1 MPDTAIAGHDI
12 QGNSLAGFNKD
23 HQTFLL
29 VRFRDAPSARTW
41 LKILVPR
48 LSPLSEVQDF
58 NNLRRSMIARLGREP
73 RSLAVSWINI
83 ALSARGVDLLKLRGD
98 DPLDDDAF
106 TIGLAGGRS
115 ELLGDPPNLGEWKFG
130 GSDKTC
136 ADALVIVASDSAPH
150 LRTVVRELRSGIK
163 AANLKL
169 LYTQQGHTLE
179 DDLRG
184 HEHFGFRDGISQ
196 PAVRGLM
203 QSPKPG
209 QPVIWPGQFVLG
221 LPRQDDAD
229 PDQPLDPLPC
239 PDWAKNGSFVVI
251 RRLRQ
256 DVEGFWQH
264 MKDEAAR
271 IAAGPEFAGIDHTR
285 LASML
290 VGRWPSGAPF
300 VLSPTS
306 DDPELALSNDFGFGD
321 SDPFPPV
328 CPFAAH
334 IRKVNPRNDPVEGG
348 GPRSTLTRRFL
359 RRGIPYSD
367 SPADRGLI
375 FVSYQSSIQNQFE
388 FVSRQWA
395 SRQDLPVVPP
405 GGVSG
410 FDPIIGQNANGNRG
424 RSAMLFNQAGAAV
437 EIKLPRDFVIPT
449 GGGYFFAPSIST
461 LRRWSTE
468 PGISRSRDSATG
480 DGRAEVI

>member
-1 MPDTAIAGHDI
+1 MPASVIAYDDI

-29 VRFRDAPSARTW
+29 VRIRDAPSARKW
-41 LKILVPR
+41 LKTLVPR
-48 LSPLSEVQDF
+48 VSPLSEVQDF

-83 ALSARGVDLLKLRGD
+83 ALSSRGVDLLKLQGD

-106 TIGLAGGRS
+106 NVGLAGGRS
-115 ELLGDPPNLGEWKFG
+115 VLLGDPPDRSEWKFG
-130 GSDKTC
+130 GTDATS
-136 ADALVIVASDSAPH
+136 ADVLVIVASDSAAH

-163 AANLKL
+163 AAKQKL
-169 LYTQQGHTLE
+169 LFVQQGHTLKG
-179 DDLRG
+179 DLRG
-184 HEHFGFRDGISQ
+184 HEHFGFRDGVSQ
-196 PAVRGLM
+196 PGVRGLVRA
-203 QSPKPG
+203 PKPG
-209 QPVIWPGQFVLG
+209 QPMIWPGQFVLG
-221 LPRQDDAD
+221 LARQDDAD

-239 PDWAKNGSFVVI
+239 PDWAKNGSFAVL

-256 DVEGFWQH
+256 DIEGFWQD
-264 MKDEAAR
+264 MRDEAAR
-271 IAAGPEFAGIDHTR
+271 IAAGPEFPGIDQTR

-290 VGRWPSGAPF
+290 VGRWLSGAPF
-300 VLSPTS
+300 VLSP
-306 DDPELALSNDFGFGD
+306 DGDNPDLALSNDFAFGD
-321 SDPFPPV
+321 SDKFPPV

-359 RRGIPYSD
+359 RRGIPYTD

-405 GGVSG
+405 GGISG
-410 FDPIIGQNANGNRG
+410 FDPIIGQNANGSRERSTVLFDQRG
-424 RSAMLFNQAGAAV
+424 TTAEVRLH
-437 EIKLPRDFVIPT
+437 RDFVVPT
-449 GGGYFFAPSIST
+449 GGGYFFSPSIST
-461 LRRWSTE
+461 LRRWST
-468 PGISRSRDSATG
+468 GRRS
-480 DGRAEVI
+480 